1 MTLVKFLP
9 KTEAGKYTETWRPAA
24 DITETDEGFTI
35 VLDVPGF
42 SKDDLSV
49 KAYDGQLTV
58 SGERERTEAQDTKLY
73 RHYERPAGKFERS
86 FRLPDYIESESIKG
100 AFENGT
106 LTLELKKKEEAK
118 PHTVTIK

>member
-24 DITETDEGFTI
+24 DIVETDEGFTI

-42 SKDDLSV
+42 GKDDLSI
-49 KAYDGQLTV
+49 KAYDGLLTV
-58 SGERERTEAQDTKLY
+58 SGERERAEVNDTKFY
-73 RHYERPAGKFERS
+73 RHYERPSGTFGRS

-100 AFENGT
+100 AYENGT

-118 PHTVTIK
+118 PHTITIK